1 MYNAITDKNEAYA
14 EDAALKLTG
23 REKDDTSLTVEA
35 DNAAKITNI
44 AASGSGAAKGS
55 AVAGQISLNWVDNTT
70 DAHVKGGS
78 LKADKATTISAKD
91 QGTIDPI
98 PVP

>member
-14 EDAALKLTG
+14 EDAVLMLQG
-23 REKDDTSLTVEA
+23 SEKEDASLTVEA

-55 AVAGQISLNWVDNTT
+55 AIAGQISLNWVDNETT
-70 DAHVKGGS
+70 
-78 LKADKATTISAKD
+78 
-91 QGTIDPI
+91 PM
-98 PVP
+98 